1 MKSKFPCLLLLLGA
15 PLLHAQSTPSLM
27 SYQGRVTDA
36 AGVLAGNTSPVNRKV
51 DFRLYTASS
60 GGTALYAETQTV
72 TISGGEFGVLIGNG
86 AGIIGSPGP
95 GSPAT
100 TPYKTL
106 SDIINSG
113 TYGSLY
119 LGVTVDDG
127 TAAVDPEIAPR
138 QQMVS
143 GAFALRAKV
152 AETVAGGAVTTA
164 MMADGQVSTVK
175 IASGAVDSSRILDF
189 SIAAADIA
197 NSTINAGKLDTT
209 TIGLWTPQGSSVYR
223 GSGNVGIGEAN
234 PGFPLNFGLSWG
246 DKISL
251 FANSGNHYGFGIQ
264 GGLLQIHSDYATS
277 DIAFGYG
284 NSASFTETMR
294 VKGNG
299 NVGIG
304 TSNPGAPL
312 HVSAGSNFSP
322 DGNGLYVYNSS
333 NSAYQHAISSVRV
346 AGASGGNPF
355 FSMDVAGVN
364 GWSMGLDNGDSQKF
378 KIANS
383 WSQLATNTKFTINT
397 GGYVGIGTSSP
408 AASLHV
414 AGGILA
420 RGGAPGGSGV
430 NNNGYAFS
438 GNGGDNNSGMFSS
451 ADGQVE
457 FYSNAV
463 ERMRITPS
471 GVSVVT
477 TDQSEGAFS
486 VGGGLVSVGSRGG
499 SPGYCR
505 VRYDGVDGRFFF
517 EGYNTSINNGS
528 WRGFSIDGNSD
539 LDWFSD
545 RRLKKDIVDAEPML
559 GRLMQLPFRRFKWK
573 ASTNPN
579 EAPEFGVIAQE
590 VEPLFPDI
598 VGKGSD
604 GILTVGYTTFATIAC
619 KAIQELKVE
628 KDDQLADV
636 QQQLDGKDQ
645 RIADLEARLSAL
657 EKLIQSTR

>member
-27 SYQGRVTDA
+27 SYQGRVTDG
-36 AGVLAGNTSPVNRKV
+36 AGVLIGNTSPVNRTV
-51 DFRLYTASS
+51 TFRLYTASS

-175 IASGAVDSSRILDF
+175 IASGAVDSSRILDS
-189 SIAAADIA
+189 SIIFTDIA
-197 NSTINAGKLDTT
+197 NSTITAGKLDTS
-209 TIGLWTPQGSSVYR
+209 TIGLWSPVGSSVYR
-223 GSGNVGIGEAN
+223 SSGNVGIGEAN
-234 PGFPLNFGLSWG
+234 PGFPLNFASSLG

-264 GGLLQIHSDYATS
+264 GGLLQIHSDYAAS

-304 TSNPGAPL
+304 ISDPAHKLSVNGDGRVSGTLSVDRIGVGA
-312 HVSAGSNFSP
+312 VSSGFYGDIANIALRTPVNGATYFQNYDGAATNMFISP
-322 DGNGLYVYNSS
+322 
-333 NSAYQHAISSVRV
+333 
-346 AGASGGNPF
+346 GGN
-355 FSMDVAGVN
+355 
-364 GWSMGLDNGDSQKF
+364 
-378 KIANS
+378 
-383 WSQLATNTKFTINT
+383 
-397 GGYVGIGTSSP
+397 VGIGTTNPSAKLAIGGTLDGTAKSPWFNVHGGSLGHQGGSELLLGSFGCSSP
-408 AASLHV
+408 
-414 AGGILA
+414 
-420 RGGAPGGSGV
+420 
-430 NNNGYAFS
+430 N
-438 GNGGDNNSGMFSS
+438 FSS
-451 ADGQVE
+451 LSISAYRAYTNADW
-457 FYSNAV
+457 
-463 ERMRITPS
+463 PS
-471 GVSVVT
+471 AQILLGLNVDNTTRAGSWLSIGTTGVSVVT
-477 TDQSEGAFS
+477 TDQSQGPFS

-499 SPGYCR
+499 SAGYCR
-505 VRYDGVDGRFFF
+505 VRYDGDNGRFFF
-517 EGYNTSINNGS
+517 EGYNTFLSNGS

-539 LDWFSD
+539 LDWQSD

-559 GRLMQLPFRRFKWK
+559 GRLMQLPFRRFQWK